1 MSVKTLPGFLEKK
14 GRMEEMEKVEKEEA
28 LRFKLFAGN
37 ANRQL
42 ASEIADYLGVQLGN
56 ALVSNF
62 ANGEIQVKIEENVR
76 GCDVF
81 VIQPTS
87 PPVNDNLMELL
98 IMIDALHRASASKI
112 TAVIP
117 YYGYAK
123 QEKKTSGREPISAK
137 LVANIITVAGASRV
151 VTIDLHAAAIQG
163 FFDIPV
169 DNLVAIPIISHYLM
183 NHGLKGD
190 TVVVVSPDAG
200 GVMRARTLAERL
212 GGSLAII
219 FKRRPQPDMSEV
231 TEIVGNVGGKRA
243 VIVDDM
249 ISTGGTLVHAAEAL
263 LKMGAKEV
271 YACSTHAV
279 MAKNAIELIEHSQI
293 RELIVTNTIPLTPS
307 ITTTTI
313 GTTEKGTDTK
323 GADVIGITTKDMLTS
338 EDSKIRILSIAP
350 LLGEAIK
357 RIYLN
362 RSVSELFD

>member
-1 MSVKTLPGFLEKK
+1 MLGVKTLPEILEKK
-14 GRMEEMEKVEKEEA
+14 VSMNGA
-28 LRFKLFAGN
+28 GGSLQFKLFAGN
-37 ANRQL
+37 ANKQL

-56 ALVSNF
+56 ALVSQF

-76 GCDVF
+76 GSDVF
-81 VIQPTS
+81 VIQPTC

-98 IMIDALHRASASKI
+98 IMIDALNRASASKI

-169 DNLVAIPIISHYLM
+169 DNLVAIPILSHHLKEQ
-183 NHGLKGD
+183 GLCGED
-190 TVVVVSPDAG
+190 VVVVSPDAG
-200 GVMRARTLAERL
+200 GVVRARTLAERL

-231 TEIVGNVGGKRA
+231 TEIVGNVAGKRA

-249 ISTGGTLVHAAEAL
+249 ISTGGTLVRAAEAL
-263 LKMGAKEV
+263 IKMGAKEV
-271 YACSTHAV
+271 YACGTHPV
-279 MAKNAIELIEHSQI
+279 MARNAVDFIDHSPI
-293 RELIVTNTIPLTPS
+293 KELIVTNTIPLEQAIS
-307 ITTTTI
+307 
-313 GTTEKGTDTK
+313 GTG
-323 GADVIGITTKDMLTS
+323 
-338 EDSKIRILSIAP
+338 SKKIKVLSIAP

-357 RIYLN
+357 RIYFN